1 MSTPTNPAGGV
12 GPSKDTPFLHNLLLD
27 TDGKTPPSL
36 QNPSDL
42 DSFLSGS
49 IFFVGTATCIIKW
62 AGITIMTDPNFL
74 HQGDHVHLGP
84 GIYSK
89 RLTNP
94 AINLEDIPPIDA
106 IVLSHFHDDHFDSHV
121 QKNLDKTIPIITT
134 PQAVNELAKLGFL
147 ALFPLQTYESAL
159 LVKGDAKIAVTSMP
173 AQHSPVGLL
182 DFALP
187 ETMGSMLE
195 FIASHEEGGAAE
207 LSTRRI
213 GNLPTAFRMYISG
226 DTLMYDDL
234 KEIPKRYPNI
244 DLGLFHLGGTTILKT
259 FVVTMDAK
267 QGIECIRLIHPETAI
282 PIHYNDY
289 DVFLSTLEDFK
300 NAARESGLDQETKI
314 VYLHHGDTHAFVID
328 KSRVLDGSTGAVSS

>member
-1 MSTPTNPAGGV
+1 MSVPNPAGDV
-12 GPSKDTPFLHNLLLD
+12 GPSKDTPFVHHLLLD
-27 TDGKTPPSL
+27 TYSDVPPPRL
-36 QNPSDL
+36 NNPQDIQH
-42 DSFLSGS
+42 FLSGS

-62 AGITIMTDPNFL
+62 AGLTIMTDPNFL
-74 HQGDHVHLGP
+74 HQGEHVHLGP

-94 AINLEDIPPIDA
+94 AINLEDIPQIDA
-106 IVLSHFHDDHFDSHV
+106 IVLSHFHEDHFDTHV
-121 QKNLDKTIPIITT
+121 QKHLDKTIPIITT
-134 PQAVNELAKLGFL
+134 PQAVEQLAKLDFTT
-147 ALFPLQTYESAL
+147 LFPLQRYESAL
-159 LVKGDAKIAVTSMP
+159 LVKGDAKIAVTAMP

-182 DFALP
+182 DSIALP

-195 FIASHEEGGAAE
+195 FIPHHEDEGAAQ
-207 LSTRRI
+207 LTTGRI
-213 GNLPTAFRMYISG
+213 GELPTAFRMYISG
-226 DTLMYDDL
+226 DTLMYEDL

-289 DVFLSTLEDFK
+289 DVFLSSLEDFK
-300 NAARESGLDQETKI
+300 KAALESGLDKETKI
-314 VYLHHGDTHAFVID
+314 VYLNHGDTHAFVID
-328 KSRVLDGSTGAVSS
+328 RSRIGV